1 LSGNRLAYFMRGR
14 TRVTDKRRNRTATR
28 WLAAG
33 AGAAVGGYAALVARA
48 WLRYGHVTPGTDGE
62 RDALLDGVMPEYEIV
77 ERHHVRV
84 RAPVDVT
91 FAAANAIDFQRSA
104 IARAI
109 FKTRELVMGS
119 HPTDPLQSGDLPGS
133 PGPSGPAGSFLAQMH
148 TIGWGEL
155 ARTPGREV
163 VMGAVTQPW
172 QADVVFHP
180 LPPAEFTA
188 FREPGYVKIAW
199 TLRADPVS
207 ANESIFRTET
217 RAVATDPVA
226 RAKFRRYWSFV
237 SPGIIVIRWMLL
249 GPLKRDAEGQ
259 SAPRLSSPEWPH
271 TLW

>member
-1 LSGNRLAYFMRGR
+1 MTERRRGR
-14 TRVTDKRRNRTATR
+14 IARR
-28 WLAAG
+28 WLGAGIGLAAAG
-33 AGAAVGGYAALVARA
+33 YAVLVTTA
-48 WLRYGHVTPGTDGE
+48 WLRYGRATHETGEDG
-62 RDALLDGVMPEYEIV
+62 DPLLDSVMPEYEIV

-84 RAPVDVT
+84 AAPVDAT

-109 FKTRELVMGS
+109 FKAREFFMRGTS
-119 HPTDPLQSGDLPGS
+119 SGA
-133 PGPSGPAGSFLAQMH
+133 GPSGPAGSFLSQMQA
-148 TIGWGEL
+148 IGWGEL

-180 LPPAEFTA
+180 LPPAEFAA

-207 ANESIFRTET
+207 ATASIFRTET
-217 RAVATDPVA
+217 RAVATDPGA

-237 SPGIIVIRWMLL
+237 SPGIILIRWLMLS
-249 GPLKRDAEGQ
+249 PLKNDAERQALKGG
-259 SAPRLSSPEWPH
+259 
-271 TLW
+271 